1 MMANS
6 KLVLVLMM
14 SVAVSMVTSKS
25 LFKRSDVSR
34 VSLENFSSLTIDSL

>member
-25 LFKRSDVSR
+25 LFKRSDVS
-34 VSLENFSSLTIDSL
+34 LENFSSLTIDSL